1 MCIRDRVITG
11 NQINI
16 IINFALNLSKSD
28 ILSNTDFTKT
38 LNDLKQSIVSQAGD
52 SFKNINLNFDAD
64 KALEDGGNF
73 LSSLWQA
80 IVNFFKSFGS

>member
-1 MCIRDRVITG
+1 MISSA
-11 NQINI
+11 N
-16 IINFALNLSKSD
+16 A
-28 ILSNTDFTKT
+28 DFTKT

-80 IVNFFKSFGS
+80 IVKLLQEFLVLKKFHGIIDGNRNVAVFFVGQ